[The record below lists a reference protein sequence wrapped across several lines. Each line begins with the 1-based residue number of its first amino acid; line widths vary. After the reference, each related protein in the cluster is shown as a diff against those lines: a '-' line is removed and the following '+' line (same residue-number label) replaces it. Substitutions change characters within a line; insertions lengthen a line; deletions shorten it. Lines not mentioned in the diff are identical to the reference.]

1 MNVSEKIKFLIFALS
16 NNIITMEEQFF
27 TDQDNQNYETPEP
40 QRPSGLTVWC
50 VLSFINA
57 GWQILANIV
66 TFLMYNLMKE
76 IGQSEEYLEMM
87 EKFAPNVDDIESAM
101 QAQFAV
107 SRVSYLIQALL
118 FAASFI
124 GVAYMWKLQKKG
136 FHIYAIA
143 QILILIAT
151 AVFVTSVT
159 GASLVSP
166 VILTAI
172 WIGIYFIYY
181 RKTLQ

>member
-1 MNVSEKIKFLIFALS
+1 
-16 NNIITMEEQFF
+16 MEEQFNN
-27 TDQDNQNYETPEP
+27 DPNYQDFENPTPK
-40 QRPSGLTVWC
+40 RPDGLTVAC

-107 SRVSYLIQALL
+107 SRMSYLVQALL
-118 FAASFI
+118 YVGSFI
-124 GVAYMWKLQKKG
+124 GVLYMWRLQKKG
-136 FHIYAIA
+136 FHIYAIS

-151 AVFVTSVT
+151 ALLVTSVT
-159 GASLVSP
+159 GASMTGA
-166 VILTAI
+166 VIMTAV
-172 WIGIYFIYY
+172 WIGIYYMYY
-181 RKTLQ
+181 KRNMQ

>member
-1 MNVSEKIKFLIFALS
+1 
-16 NNIITMEEQFF
+16 MEEY
-27 TDQDNQNYETPEP
+27 TDNQQYNDFETPEP

-107 SRVSYLIQALL
+107 SRMSYLVQALL
-118 FAASFI
+118 YVGSFI
-124 GVAYMWKLQKKG
+124 GVLYMWRLQKKG
-136 FHIYAIA
+136 FHIYAIS

-151 AVFVTSVT
+151 ALLVTSVT
-159 GASLVSP
+159 GASMTGA
-166 VILTAI
+166 VIMTAV
-172 WIGIYFIYY
+172 WIGIYYMYY
-181 RKTLQ
+181 KRNMQ

>member
-1 MNVSEKIKFLIFALS
+1 
-16 NNIITMEEQFF
+16 MEEF
-27 TDQDNQNYETPEP
+27 TDNQQYNDFETPEP

-107 SRVSYLIQALL
+107 SRMSYLVQALL
-118 FAASFI
+118 YVGSFI
-124 GVAYMWKLQKKG
+124 GVLYMWRLQKKG
-136 FHIYAIA
+136 FHIYAIS

-151 AVFVTSVT
+151 ALLVTSVT
-159 GASLVSP
+159 GASMTGA
-166 VILTAI
+166 VIMTAV
-172 WIGIYFIYY
+172 WIGIYYMYY
-181 RKTLQ
+181 KRNMQ

>member
-1 MNVSEKIKFLIFALS
+1 
-16 NNIITMEEQFF
+16 MEEQFNN
-27 TDQDNQNYETPEP
+27 DPNYQDFENPAP
-40 QRPSGLTVWC
+40 QRPSGLTIWC

-66 TFLMYNLMKE
+66 TFMMYNLMKE

-107 SRVSYLIQALL
+107 SRMSYLVQALL
-118 FAASFI
+118 YVGSFI
-124 GVAYMWKLQKKG
+124 GVLYMWRLQKKG
-136 FHIYAIA
+136 FHIYAIS

-151 AVFVTSVT
+151 ALLVTSVT
-159 GASLVSP
+159 GASMTGA
-166 VILTAI
+166 VIMTAVWI
-172 WIGIYFIYY
+172 WIYY
-181 RKTLQ
+181 MYYKRNMQ

>member
-1 MNVSEKIKFLIFALS
+1 
-16 NNIITMEEQFF
+16 MEEF
-27 TDQDNQNYETPEP
+27 TDNQQYNDFETPEP

-101 QAQFAV
+101 QVQFAV
-107 SRVSYLIQALL
+107 SRMSYLVQALL
-118 FAASFI
+118 YVGSFI
-124 GVAYMWKLQKKG
+124 GVLYMWRLQKKG
-136 FHIYAIA
+136 FHIYAIS

-151 AVFVTSVT
+151 ALLVTSVT
-159 GASLVSP
+159 GASMTGA
-166 VILTAI
+166 VIMTAV
-172 WIGIYFIYY
+172 WIGIYYMYY
-181 RKTLQ
+181 KRNMQ

>member
-1 MNVSEKIKFLIFALS
+1 
-16 NNIITMEEQFF
+16 MEEF
-27 TDQDNQNYETPEP
+27 TDNQQYNDFETPEP

-87 EKFAPNVDDIESAM
+87 EKFAPNADDIESAM

-107 SRVSYLIQALL
+107 SRMSYLVQALL
-118 FAASFI
+118 YVGSFI
-124 GVAYMWKLQKKG
+124 GVLYMWRLQKKG
-136 FHIYAIA
+136 FHIYAIS

-151 AVFVTSVT
+151 ALLVTSVT
-159 GASLVSP
+159 GASMTGA
-166 VILTAI
+166 VIMTAV
-172 WIGIYFIYY
+172 WIGIYYMYY
-181 RKTLQ
+181 KRNMQ

>member
-1 MNVSEKIKFLIFALS
+1 
-16 NNIITMEEQFF
+16 MEEY
-27 TDQDNQNYETPEP
+27 TDNQQYNDFETPEP
-40 QRPSGLTVWC
+40 QRPTGLTVWC

-107 SRVSYLIQALL
+107 SRMSYLVQALL
-118 FAASFI
+118 YVGSFI
-124 GVAYMWKLQKKG
+124 GVLYMWRLQKKG
-136 FHIYAIA
+136 FHIYAIS

-151 AVFVTSVT
+151 ALLVTSVT
-159 GASLVSP
+159 GASMTGA
-166 VILTAI
+166 VIMTAV
-172 WIGIYFIYY
+172 WIGIYYMYY
-181 RKTLQ
+181 KRNMQ

>member
-1 MNVSEKIKFLIFALS
+1 
-16 NNIITMEEQFF
+16 MEEY
-27 TDQDNQNYETPEP
+27 TDNQQYNDFETPEP

-101 QAQFAV
+101 QTQFAV
-107 SRVSYLIQALL
+107 SRMSYLVQALL
-118 FAASFI
+118 YVGSFI
-124 GVAYMWKLQKKG
+124 GVLYMWRLQKKG
-136 FHIYAIA
+136 FHIYAIS

-151 AVFVTSVT
+151 ALLVTSVT
-159 GASLVSP
+159 GASMTGA
-166 VILTAI
+166 VIMTAV
-172 WIGIYFIYY
+172 WIGIYYMYY
-181 RKTLQ
+181 KRNMQ

>member
-1 MNVSEKIKFLIFALS
+1 
-16 NNIITMEEQFF
+16 MEEY
-27 TDQDNQNYETPEP
+27 TDNQQYNDFETPEP

-101 QAQFAV
+101 QVQFAV
-107 SRVSYLIQALL
+107 SRMSYLVQALL
-118 FAASFI
+118 YVGSFI
-124 GVAYMWKLQKKG
+124 GVLYMWRLQKKG
-136 FHIYAIA
+136 FHIYAIS

-151 AVFVTSVT
+151 ALLVTSVT
-159 GASLVSP
+159 GASMTGA
-166 VILTAI
+166 VIMTAV
-172 WIGIYFIYY
+172 WIGIYYMYY
-181 RKTLQ
+181 KRNMQ

>member
-1 MNVSEKIKFLIFALS
+1 
-16 NNIITMEEQFF
+16 MEEY
-27 TDQDNQNYETPEP
+27 TDNQQYNDFETPEP

-66 TFLMYNLMKE
+66 TFLMYNMMKE

-107 SRVSYLIQALL
+107 SRISYLVQALL
-118 FAASFI
+118 YVGSFI
-124 GVAYMWKLQKKG
+124 GVLYMWRLQKKG
-136 FHIYAIA
+136 FHIYAIS

-151 AVFVTSVT
+151 ALLVTSVT
-159 GASLVSP
+159 GASMTGA
-166 VILTAI
+166 VIMTAV
-172 WIGIYFIYY
+172 WIGIYYMYY
-181 RKTLQ
+181 KRNMQ

>member
-1 MNVSEKIKFLIFALS
+1 
-16 NNIITMEEQFF
+16 MEEF
-27 TDQDNQNYETPEP
+27 TDNQQYTDFENPEP
-40 QRPSGLTVWC
+40 QRPTGLTVWC

-107 SRVSYLIQALL
+107 SRMSYLVQALL
-118 FAASFI
+118 YVGSFI
-124 GVAYMWKLQKKG
+124 GVLYMWRLQKKG
-136 FHIYAIA
+136 FHIYAIS

-151 AVFVTSVT
+151 ALLVTSVT
-159 GASLVSP
+159 GASMTGA
-166 VILTAI
+166 VIMTAV
-172 WIGIYFIYY
+172 WIGIYYMYY
-181 RKTLQ
+181 KRNMQ